1 LRRRTS
7 TASSSSSS
15 PVLLL
20 LLLLLHAKSFCS
32 RTRALV
38 RVAPCLPLGN
48 GGHETIST

>member
-7 TASSSSSS
+7 TASSSSS
-15 PVLLL
+15 PVLL